1 MKKNKFMRSNRVI
14 ALALIFVMAMTVSV
28 FAAINVST
36 DNVSL
41 FIGGN
46 NPAAFS
52 SRKTITVSGTAWT
65 AHMKSGYAGKGVT
78 VTQNRMSSFTVTASK
93 TASEGVYYA
102 EVSQN
107 GEKKDIKIT
116 VKKAP
121 Y

>member
-1 MKKNKFMRSNRVI
+1 MKKNKFLRTNRVI
-14 ALALIFVMAMTVSV
+14 ALTLALVMAMTVSV

-41 FIGGN
+41 FIGGD

-52 SRKTITVSGTAWT
+52 PRKTVTVSGTAWT
-65 AHMKSGYAGKGVT
+65 AHMKAGYAGKGVT
-78 VTQNRMSSFTVTASK
+78 VKQNRMSSFTITATSSAK
-93 TASEGVYYA
+93 VGVYYA

-116 VKKAP
+116 VKNAP